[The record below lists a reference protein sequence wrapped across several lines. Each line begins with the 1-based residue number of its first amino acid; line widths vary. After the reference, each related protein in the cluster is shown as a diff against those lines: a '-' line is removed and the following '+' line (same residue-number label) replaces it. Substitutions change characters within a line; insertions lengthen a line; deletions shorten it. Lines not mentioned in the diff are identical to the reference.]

1 MATRRIVTPKKTGT
15 TTGSK
20 RASAPKDTTKSSVRI
35 PPVKTMRTQ
44 VAPHVKTLANGQPRP
59 KSIRSK

>member
-15 TTGSK
+15 GRT
-20 RASAPKDTTKSSVRI
+20 SAPKDTTAKSSGRV
-35 PPVKTMRTQ
+35 PPVKMMRTQ

-59 KSIRSK
+59 KSRRSK